1 MKKLTEENFIKARDY
16 ILSNSDD
23 IMKAWYVY
31 NFENNDTD
39 VFMDVL
45 AKYQHENGGFGKG
58 IYYEFDYQGPCLK
71 STEIAIR
78 YILNLKEKPSASH
91 PVIQKMMKYILENYL
106 TERGN
111 WREVM
116 VPEINEGVHCR
127 WVRFKGEVTAPIIC
141 EEERL
146 AKYDA
151 NQKVCFATFCSLY
164 SELVPQELYND
175 IIKYPINHIL
185 KYWDENS
192 PDYREDIFDKDK
204 PYNFEY
210 FQDFVLFLNDKETA
224 KKLADIL
231 CQNPAAFME
240 LDYSRSDYDYV
251 HLPCDSI
258 KRPDSVVYS
267 TVRELFNESLDYRIN
282 QQSEDGRWPLGWSF
296 GEDEELQ
303 KLQLKYETYLSLEFL
318 VKLNRFGRI

>member
-1 MKKLTEENFIKARDY
+1 MKKLDEGNFIKARDY
-16 ILSNSDD
+16 ILSNADD

-45 AKYQHENGGFGKG
+45 AKYQYENGGFGKG

-78 YILNLKEKPSASH
+78 YILNLKEKPSANH

-127 WVRFKGEVTAPIIC
+127 WVRFKGEDTAPIIS
-141 EEERL
+141 EEERI

-151 NQKVCFATFCSLY
+151 NQKVCFATFCSYY

-192 PDYREDIFDKDK
+192 PDYREEIFDKDK

-210 FQDFVLFLNDKETA
+210 FQDFILFLKDKEIV
-224 KKLADIL
+224 KKLAEIL
-231 CQNPAAFME
+231 CQNPTAFME

-251 HLPCDSI
+251 HLPCDSV
-258 KRPDSVVYS
+258 KRPDSVVYD
-267 TVRELFNESLDYRIN
+267 TVSELFNESLNYRIN
-282 QQSEDGRWPLGWSF
+282 QQSDDGRWPLGWSF
-296 GEDEELQ
+296 GKDEELQ

-318 VKLNRFGRI
+318 VKLKRFERI